1 MKDALKKAL
10 HKIRSAC
17 VSLLAFFLSAVFWI
31 VSLFV
36 GGVASIVS
44 GVNLMLGPG
53 PALITA
59 GVAMLCACFLIKR
72 AVTNG

>member
-1 MKDALKKAL
+1 MNDALKKAL
-10 HKIRSAC
+10 QKIRSAC
-17 VSLLAFFLSAVFWI
+17 FSLLAFFVSAVFWI
-31 VSLFV
+31 VSLFI
-36 GGVASIVS
+36 GGSASIVS

-59 GVAMLCACFLIKR
+59 GAAMLCACFLLKR